1 LRETTVPRSPA
12 LPWPPPPA
20 KALTTRPR
28 ETTSPLGGRATTTES
43 RAAALGSTLPRRP
56 PEGCRPPRRSHPVH
70 RHARHRSSGVLGLAP
85 RPHVAC
91 KGEGASLSPLAANC
105 NGELNTYARMQS
117 KKHQGCLNT
126 TLSNPTKA
134 TNARKKLERK
144 NKGKV
149 NK

>member
-12 LPWPPPPA
+12 PPWPPPPA
-20 KALTTRPR
+20 RALMTRPR
-28 ETTSPLGGRATTTES
+28 ETTSPLGGCATTTES

-56 PEGCRPPRRSHPVH
+56 PEGCCPPHCSHPV
-70 RHARHRSSGVLGLAP
+70 RHHSRHRSSGVLGLAP
-85 RPHVAC
+85 HRHVAC
-91 KGEGASLSPLAANC
+91 TGEGASLPPPAANC

-126 TLSNPTKA
+126 TLSNPTKS

-149 NK
+149 KK